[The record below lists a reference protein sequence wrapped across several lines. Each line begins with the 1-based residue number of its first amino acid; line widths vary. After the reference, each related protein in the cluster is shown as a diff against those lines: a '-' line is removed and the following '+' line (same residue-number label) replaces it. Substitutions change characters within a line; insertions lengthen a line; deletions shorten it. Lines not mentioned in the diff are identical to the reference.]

1 MNPRSSAMHRPP
13 FSTRVAACSALTLL
27 AACGGS
33 SPVDGGAEELEFEG
47 GALDGSEDAALAA
60 REEALRVEE
69 ASAAAAG
76 GGAPAIDAETEALAE
91 AYLTMPIDEI
101 LESMGLARDEE
112 TQMMDLPDETIRQ
125 LAIARLRRDALDPD
139 GGGPPERLGDGTL
152 SIRFRHVSL
161 DALDDPAYEAVID
174 ALMEG
179 ETRFPEAIAALDG
192 KRVELTGYMIPV
204 EWQRRD
210 VTEFMLVR
218 DLLACCFG
226 GAPQPDEWVHVSME
240 EDADSPYYPFVP
252 VAVVGTFQID
262 GIDDGSGYA
271 AGAYRMRGV
280 GTREL

>member
-1 MNPRSSAMHRPP
+1 MNRRSSAMYRPLHLA
-13 FSTRVAACSALTLL
+13 RAAACVSLTLL
-27 AACGGS
+27 AACGD
-33 SPVDGGAEELEFEG
+33 SPVEGGADELEFEG

-60 REEALRVEE
+60 REEALRLEE
-69 ASAAAAG
+69 ASRSGAAEGAA
-76 GGAPAIDAETEALAE
+76 AIDAETEALAE

-152 SIRFRHVSL
+152 SVRFRHISL

-179 ETRFPEAIAALDG
+179 EQRFPAAIAALDG
-192 KRVELTGYMIPV
+192 ERVELTGYMIPV

-226 GAPQPDEWVHVSME
+226 GAPQPDEWLHVSME
-240 EDADSPYYPFVP
+240 EGADSPYYPFVP
-252 VAVVGTFQID
+252 VAVIGTFQIE

-271 AGAYRMRGV
+271 AGAYRMRGIE
-280 GTREL
+280 TREL